1 MTIAS
6 AGREP
11 HGNEHPPHTATAGL
25 LLAGIAIGVGF
36 VALNFAFP
44 GLAPTGIPTVVIR
57 VAVHALIL
65 AGLWLGLARTDFSL
79 ARRAAIWLAIIVPF
93 TAWLTI
99 VWPIA
104 LNGGFE
110 PGLAQIPRL
119 PIAIFAPVIL
129 GAPLLVFSKSIG
141 VLLDAMPASWL
152 IALQVYRV
160 FGGVFLL
167 GWING
172 LVPGVFALPAGTGDM
187 LTGFAALSVAGAVA
201 SGSASGR
208 RTAMMWNLFGLADLA
223 VAITM
228 GALSSPG
235 PLQIFNIGGPASPIG
250 SYPTVMIPAFAVPS
264 SILLHVLSVRQ
275 LLRMGKRRAQ
285 SN

>member
-11 HGNEHPPHTATAGL
+11 HGNEHPPHTATSGL
-25 LLAGIAIGVGF
+25 LLAGIAIGAGF
-36 VALNFAFP
+36 VALNLAFP

-79 ARRAAIWLAIIVPF
+79 ARRAAIWLAIVVPF
-93 TAWLTI
+93 TVWLAI

-119 PIAIFAPVIL
+119 PIAILAPVIL

-275 LLRMGKRRAQ
+275 LLRTGKRRAQ

>member
-1 MTIAS
+1 
-6 AGREP
+6 
-11 HGNEHPPHTATAGL
+11 
-25 LLAGIAIGVGF
+25 LAGIGIGVAF
-36 VALNFAFP
+36 VGINFAFP
-44 GLAPTGIPTVVIR
+44 GLAATGIPTVLIR
-57 VAVHALIL
+57 VAIHAAIL
-65 AGLWLGLARTDFSL
+65 AGLWLGLRRTDFPF
-79 ARRAAIWLAIIVPF
+79 ARRAAIWLGILVPF
-93 TAWLTI
+93 TIWLAI

-104 LNGGFE
+104 LSGAFE
-110 PGLAQIPRL
+110 PIPGVVQIPRL
-119 PIAIFAPVIL
+119 PIAILAPVIV
-129 GAPLLVFSKSIG
+129 GTPLLVFSRSIG
-141 VLLDAMPASWL
+141 ALLDAMPPSWL

-160 FGGVFLL
+160 FGGIFLL

-201 SGSASGR
+201 SNTTSGR
-208 RTAMMWNLFGLADLA
+208 RAAMMWNLFGLADLT

-264 SILLHVLSVRQ
+264 SILLHVLSIRQ

-285 SN
+285 TK

>member
-6 AGREP
+6 AGREAQDP
-11 HGNEHPPHTATAGL
+11 HLTTFSL
-25 LLAGIAIGVGF
+25 LLAGIAIGVAF
-36 VALNFAFP
+36 MAINVAFP
-44 GLAPTGIPTVVIR
+44 GLAPTGIPTILIR
-57 VAVHALIL
+57 VALHVLIL
-65 AGLWLGLARTDFSL
+65 SGLWLGLARTDFSP
-79 ARRAAIWLAIIVPF
+79 ARRLAIWLAFVVPF
-93 TAWLTI
+93 TLWLAI
-99 VWPIA
+99 VWPLA
-104 LNGGFE
+104 LNGAFE
-110 PGLAQIPRL
+110 PGLAGIPRL
-119 PIAIFAPVIL
+119 PIAILGPVIV
-129 GAPLLVFSKSIG
+129 GAPLLMFSRSVG
-141 VLLDAMPASWL
+141 ALLDAMPASWL

-187 LTGFAALSVAGAVA
+187 LTGLAALSVAGAVA

-208 RTAMMWNLFGLADLA
+208 RAAMMWNLFGLADLT

-264 SILLHVLSVRQ
+264 SILLHVLSIRQ
-275 LLRMGKRRAQ
+275 LMRRRERA
-285 SN
+285 SLSA

>member
-6 AGREP
+6 ARRETQ
-11 HGNEHPPHTATAGL
+11 HPPTATFGL
-25 LLAGIAIGVGF
+25 LLAGIAIGVAFLG
-36 VALNFAFP
+36 LNFAFP
-44 GLAPTGIPTVVIR
+44 GLAPTGIPTVLIR
-57 VAVHALIL
+57 VAVHAAIL
-65 AGLWLGLARTDFSL
+65 AGLWLGLARTDFSF
-79 ARRAAIWLAIIVPF
+79 ARRVAIWLAIVVAF
-93 TAWLTI
+93 TAWLAI

-110 PGLAQIPRL
+110 PGVARIPRL
-119 PIAIFAPVIL
+119 PIAILAPVIV
-129 GAPLLVFSKSIG
+129 GTPLLVFSRSIG
-141 VLLDAMPASWL
+141 ALLDAMPPSWL
-152 IALQVYRV
+152 IALQAYRV

-187 LTGFAALSVAGAVA
+187 LTGFASLAVAGAVA
-201 SGSASGR
+201 SGFASGR
-208 RTAMMWNLFGLADLA
+208 RAAMIWNLFGLADLT

-264 SILLHVLSVRQ
+264 SILLHVVSIRQ
-275 LLRMGKRRAQ
+275 LVRMGKSRARID
-285 SN
+285 